1 MSAQAPQSMPT
12 AAGQLRRQAV
22 ARWQSLAPRER
33 RGLQIAGLVL
43 LAFAIWSLTIA
54 PAWRIAREA
63 PAQLDRLD
71 TQLQQMQRMAGE
83 VRDLRQTAPVTSTQ
97 SAEALKAATDRL
109 GNRARLTLLGDR
121 ATLTLSGVS
130 GESLRQWFAEARSAA
145 RARVVEAQL
154 SRSAQGFSGTVVLSL
169 ARSGGG
175 S

>member
-1 MSAQAPQSMPT
+1 MSAHAPQSVLS
-12 AAGQLRRQAV
+12 AVDQLRRQAR
-22 ARWQSLAPRER
+22 ARWLALAPRER
-33 RGLQIAGLVL
+33 IGLQVAALVL
-43 LAFAIWSLTIA
+43 LAFAIWSLTLA
-54 PAWRIAREA
+54 PAWRVARDA

-83 VRDLRQTAPVTSTQ
+83 VHDLRQTAPVTSTQ

-109 GNRARLTLLGDR
+109 GNQARLTVLGDR

-130 GESLRQWFAEARSAA
+130 GERLRQWFAESRSAA

-154 SRSAQGFSGTVVLSL
+154 SRAAQGFSGTVVLAL
-169 ARSGGG
+169 AGSGGR